1 MLLSAVSGREG
12 WGSVERVLAQV
23 RLPDVTRG
31 ILAAAGYVPHGR
43 LDRAEIAAFVGSG
56 GGKGT
61 RSVAWYDEDTTT
73 LGVEAARV
81 ARRAAP
87 GASPSALY
95 FSTISPAYVDK
106 TNATGVAAA
115 LRLDSDVLAA
125 DFGGA
130 QRSAIGALLAALRGP
145 GTVLTVAAD
154 ARSGLAGSGD
164 EASGGDA
171 GAALLVGDDTSGPL
185 LAEFLGSA
193 SISQEFTDRWRTPG
207 EVRSKLWEE
216 RFGETVY
223 VPLGERAWREGLKSA
238 QLEAEAVDQVIVT
251 GLHSRS
257 VRVLTTKIG
266 VKDKLVD
273 DLAGSVGNSGSAH
286 PGLLLTAALEAAQP
300 GKVIALVVLADG
312 ADVLLFRA
320 GAAAAD
326 APVRSIAAQLAGGT
340 KVPYGKFLSWRG
352 GLAIEPPR
360 RPEPSRMSA
369 SAAARND
376 DWKYGFAGRRD
387 PGTGAPQLPPLPSGG
402 ELVPMSDVPG
412 TIATFTVDRLAYS
425 PSPPIVFAVVDF
437 DGGGRYPVEVTDV
450 PEKDL
455 AADVS
460 VGGRVEMTFRR
471 LFTADGLHNYF
482 WKARPLRGVAS
493 TEAG

>member
-1 MLLSAVSGREG
+1 
-12 WGSVERVLAQV
+12 
-23 RLPDVTRG
+23 VTRG

-43 LDRAEIAAFVGSG
+43 LDRAEIAAFVGTG

-73 LGVEAARV
+73 LGVEAARL
-81 ARRAAP
+81 ARRARPDAAP
-87 GASPSALY
+87 AALY

-106 TNATGVAAA
+106 TNAAGVAAA

-130 QRSAIGALLAALRGP
+130 QRSAVGALLAALNSSQV
-145 GTVLTVAAD
+145 VLAVAAD

-164 EASGGDA
+164 EAAGGDA
-171 GAALLVGDDTSGPL
+171 GAAVLVGDDASGPL

-193 SISQEFTDRWRTPG
+193 SITEEFTDRWRSPG
-207 EVRSKLWEE
+207 DARSKLWEE
-216 RFGETVY
+216 RFGETAY
-223 VPLGERAWREGLKSA
+223 VPLGERAWREALKHA
-238 QLEAEAVDQVIVT
+238 GIEAADVTRVVIT
-251 GLHSRS
+251 GLHSRA
-257 VRVLTTKIG
+257 VRVLGTKIG

-273 DLAGSVGNSGSAH
+273 DLSSALGNAGSAH
-286 PGLLLTAALEAAQP
+286 PGLLLAATLEAASP
-300 GKVIALVVLADG
+300 GEVVALVVLADG

-320 GAAAAD
+320 GEAASQ
-326 APVRSIAAQLAGGT
+326 APVRSVADQLAGGT

-369 SAAARND
+369 SAALRNE
-376 DWKYGFAGRRD
+376 DWKYAFAGRRD
-387 PGTGAPQLPPLPSGG
+387 PDSGAPQLPPLPNGG
-402 ELVPMSDVPG
+402 EAVPMSDVAG

-425 PSPPIVFAVVDF
+425 PSPPIVFAIVDF
-437 DGGGRYPVEVTDV
+437 DGGGRYPVEITDV

-455 AADVS
+455 AEDVK
-460 VGGRVEMTFRR
+460 VGTRVEMTFRR
-471 LFTADGLHNYF
+471 LSTADGIHNYF
-482 WKARPLRGVAS
+482 WKARPLRAVTS
-493 TEAG
+493 NSSS